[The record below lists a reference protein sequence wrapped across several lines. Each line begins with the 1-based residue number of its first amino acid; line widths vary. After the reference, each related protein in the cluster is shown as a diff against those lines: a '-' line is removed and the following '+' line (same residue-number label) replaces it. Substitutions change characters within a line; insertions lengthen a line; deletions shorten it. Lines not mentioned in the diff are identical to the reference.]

1 MILSLTILAAYL
13 LFFGV
18 AADQSLN
25 YLPLGLPAA
34 AVGAAGAVFSAWRRV
49 LRRREETEEYEEPAK
64 DLKYRKNGR
73 FSPGL
78 LDKKYAVIIKY
89 KC

>member
-13 LFFGV
+13 LFSGV

-34 AVGAAGAVFSAWRRV
+34 AGAAGGLSAWRRV

-64 DLKYRKNGR
+64 DLKYRKMADFLRAYLTRNT
-73 FSPGL
+73 L
-78 LDKKYAVIIKY
+78 LL
-89 KC
+89 